1 MGCMPINKG
10 MRSICNLI
18 LSACLLAVTISGCRT
33 IPNVEPSTG
42 ASSAALNSVVD
53 NTNDH
58 ITNIKRDAQEI
69 KTDAAGVLLTK
80 NNSPQQMVTQIQAN
94 ADNII
99 ESADSIV
106 KENGKLKKL
115 TAEVTKLEKSL
126 TNLQIAMD
134 EAKVAAMERLYGYI
148 TMFWIIGFLLIAAGA
163 AVAFFLNKS
172 YGGMLALL
180 GALMLGFASAS
191 HRYMDQIAM
200 VGAILLIAGFIV
212 AVAMVAWS
220 TLNSK
225 RNSTA
230 IKEIVEMI
238 QILKETMTED
248 EQKRIFG
255 PEGVASKVQSDL
267 TKEIIATIKEK
278 NGFKKLEEA
287 RRMLST
293 PSPSSGGQTGQSLP

>member
-1 MGCMPINKG
+1 MK
-10 MRSICNLI
+10 SICNLI
-18 LSACLLAVTISGCRT
+18 VAALLAITTTSCKT

-58 ITNIKRDAQEI
+58 ISNIKRDAQEI
-69 KTDAAGVLLTK
+69 KTDAAGILLTK
-80 NNSPQQMVTQIQAN
+80 NNSPQQMVDKIHAN
-94 ADNII
+94 AENII
-99 ESADSIV
+99 ESANAV
-106 KENGKLKKL
+106 EKENGKLKKL
-115 TAEVTKLEKSL
+115 SAEVIKLEKSL

-134 EAKVAAMERLYGYI
+134 EAKIAAMERLYGYI
-148 TMFWIIGFLLIAAGA
+148 TLFWIIGFLLIAAGA

-200 VGAILLIAGFIV
+200 VGAVLLIVGFV
-212 AVAMVAWS
+212 AAVAMIVWS
-220 TLNSK
+220 TVNSK
-225 RNSTA
+225 RNATA

-255 PEGVASKVQSDL
+255 PDGDASTVQSDL
-267 TKEIIATIKEK
+267 TKEIIAKIKEK

-287 RRMLST
+287 RRLIQQGNGEVQT
-293 PSPSSGGQTGQSLP
+293 PKS